1 MAAQLTAEEIET
13 VVARIVMVARPERV
27 IMFGSYAKG
36 RARAHSDLDLL
47 VVVPTDSP
55 TLPRASDFEPYLGGW
70 VVPVDVHVVTA
81 EELEEYGREQYHF
94 LHSVLRTGR
103 TLYQRDAHTPDPSV
117 PRLTAWLACSTGAPR
132 P

>member
-1 MAAQLTAEEIET
+1 MAHLTAEEIEN

-36 RARAHSDLDLL
+36 RASVRSDLDLL
-47 VVVPTDSP
+47 VVMPTDTS
-55 TLPRASDFEPYLGGW
+55 TLFRAWDFEPYLGGS

-103 TLYQRDAHTPDPSV
+103 TLYRRENETNDSRRSLGSV
-117 PRLTAWLACSTGAPR
+117 P
-132 P
+132 